1 MKTSILIFLTVLFIN
16 HLHSQDTL
24 TIERQVIATAG
35 GYAVDTDSGLS
46 LSWTIGEPI
55 TETVYGNTLILTQ
68 GFQQPDSL
76 NTVGTNVKEVPLE
89 ELGLKVFPNPAA
101 FEINIQ
107 IAKPEMM
114 PLWLRVFDS
123 NGRMTFTRLI
133 TQETSTLDVSSL
145 ASGSYYLH
153 FYSSERQL
161 AAAIKL
167 LKSN

>member
-16 HLHSQDTL
+16 HLHSQGGL
-24 TIERQVIATAG
+24 TAERQVIAAAG
-35 GYAVDTDSGLS
+35 GYSVDTHSGLN
-46 LSWTIGEPI
+46 LSWTLGETI
-55 TETVYGNTLILTQ
+55 TETIYGNTLVLTQ
-68 GFQQPDSL
+68 GFQQPDTL
-76 NTVGTNVKEVPLE
+76 NIVGVREVPLE

-101 FEINIQ
+101 FEVNIQ

-114 PLWLRVFDS
+114 PLWLRVFNL
-123 NGRMTFTRLI
+123 NGRMAFTRLI
-133 TQETSTLDVSSL
+133 TQEISTLDVSSL

-161 AAAIKL
+161 AAIAKI